1 MKNTVLSTTKMNA
14 NNTIEVT
21 YSNESLRILIE
32 EYITQQKSEFTLQ
45 GVCSY
50 VLYWAMEDGH
60 TLPAAGALYQ
70 SDKLS
75 LADCQRVSAVLQKI
89 VREGR
94 IAADG
99 GRFQKI
105 AD

>member
-1 MKNTVLSTTKMNA
+1 MKN
-14 NNTIEVT
+14 NNPISIT

-45 GVCSY
+45 SVCSY

-60 TLPAAGALYQ
+60 TLPAAGTLYQ

-75 LADCQRVSAVLQKI
+75 PADCQRVSAVLQKI

-99 GRFQKI
+99 EQYRPLQ
-105 AD
+105 AQMSASCH

>member
-1 MKNTVLSTTKMNA
+1 MAN
-14 NNTIEVT
+14 NNTISIN
-21 YSNESLRILIE
+21 YSDEKLRILVE
-32 EYITQQKSEFTLQ
+32 EYITQQRGTFSLQ
-45 GVCSY
+45 GVCAY

-75 LADCQRVSAVLQKI
+75 PADCQRVSAVLQKI

-99 GRFQKI
+99 EQYRKS
-105 AD
+105 AN

>member
-1 MKNTVLSTTKMNA
+1 MTQNNAIGIDYTDQRLLVL
-14 NNTIEVT
+14 V
-21 YSNESLRILIE
+21 E
-32 EYITQQKSEFTLQ
+32 EYITQQRGTFTLQ
-45 GVCSY
+45 GACNY

-70 SDKLS
+70 SDKLAP
-75 LADCQRVSAVLQKI
+75 ADCQRVSAVLEKI
-89 VREGR
+89 VKEGR

>member
-1 MKNTVLSTTKMNA
+1 
-14 NNTIEVT
+14 
-21 YSNESLRILIE
+21 
-32 EYITQQKSEFTLQ
+32 
-45 GVCSY
+45 
-50 VLYWAMEDGH
+50 MEDGH

-75 LADCQRVSAVLQKI
+75 PADCQRVGAVLQKI

-99 GRFQKI
+99 EQYQPLQ
-105 AD
+105 AQMSVSCH